1 MKGLKVL
8 FFSGTG
14 KTLMARQIGKMLNTR
29 EPKIISGPGT
39 EFNQNISLRIR
50 GKRFC
55 CTSSLRTLERVESE
69 TFGQYRFRRK
79 RLLQKLSKDNNV
91 SIYVMY

>member
-39 EFNQNISLRIR
+39 EFNQNIRLCIR
-50 GKRFC
+50 SKRF
-55 CTSSLRTLERVESE
+55 CTSSLRKLERERNFWAIPISSE
-69 TFGQYRFRRK
+69 TLATEAIER
-79 RLLQKLSKDNNV
+79 
-91 SIYVMY
+91 

>member
-50 GKRFC
+50 SKRFF
-55 CTSSLRTLERVESE
+55 TSSLSKLERERNFWAIPIWSE
-69 TFGQYRFRRK
+69 MLATQAVK
-79 RLLQKLSKDNNV
+79 R
-91 SIYVMY
+91 